1 MKVDTSLSRQRKLRN
16 ALLTFVPTIIFM
28 AVLLITSGSM
38 SWLWGWVL
46 IMVILIGNILNILFI
61 SPELMDER
69 IGIKKG
75 SQGYDILL
83 ATIVGRLGPLSVII
97 TAGLDYRFGWS
108 LPFPITL
115 NVLGLVLLI
124 LGFALVFLAMRENKF
139 FSSVIRIQKERNHQV
154 ISSGLYRFVRHP
166 GYAGAIIYLL
176 ALPFITSSWWGL
188 IPSITTIVITIIRTS
203 LEDNWLMRELPG
215 YIDYTKQVYYR
226 ILPRVW

>member
-1 MKVDTSLSRQRKLRN
+1 MKVETSLSRQRKLRN
-16 ALLTFVPTIIFM
+16 ILFSFVPTIIF
-28 AVLLITSGSM
+28 AVVLFTTSGSI
-38 SWLWGWVL
+38 SWLWGWVV
-46 IMVILIGNILNILFI
+46 IVVILIGNILNILFI

-69 IGIKKG
+69 IGIKCG

-83 ATIVGRLGPLSVII
+83 AIIVGRLGPLSVII

-108 LPFPITL
+108 LPFPTIL

-124 LGFALVFLAMRENKF
+124 LGFTLVFLAMRENKF

-154 ISSGLYRFVRHP
+154 ISSGPYQFIRHP

-176 ALPFITSSWWGL
+176 ALPLITTSWWAL
-188 IPSITTIVITIIRTS
+188 IPSIITVVITIIRTF
-203 LEDNWLMRELPG
+203 LEDNWLNRELPG
-215 YIDYTKQVYYR
+215 YIDYTKRVHYR